1 MPIIVPIGTGT
12 SVGTGVT
19 TYSGLVASVQS
30 WLNRSDLTAKVPD
43 FIALLEARL
52 NRELRVPDMEEV
64 TTLVLTDGAVDLP
77 TDFLEAR
84 HLYINGATDYD
95 LTPKPLS
102 VFRSL
107 YPTMT
112 GCHPTIY
119 AVADGQIT
127 VAPSSDDTLTLHYYQ
142 KLNPLSADNETNWL
156 IVSHPDVYLWG
167 ALVMAE
173 AFLWDDERVPGWKS
187 LWDEAIGSLEKHGTK
202 KRNGGGPLHPV
213 HTGP

>member
-52 NRELRVPDMEEV
+52 NRELRVPDMERM

-84 HLYINGATDYD
+84 HLYIDGDTD
-95 LTPKPLS
+95 T
-102 VFRSL
+102 RSSQ
-107 YPTMT
+107 
-112 GCHPTIY
+112 
-119 AVADGQIT
+119 A
-127 VAPSSDDTLTLHYYQ
+127 
-142 KLNPLSADNETNWL
+142 
-156 IVSHPDVYLWG
+156 
-167 ALVMAE
+167 
-173 AFLWDDERVPGWKS
+173 R
-187 LWDEAIGSLEKHGTK
+187 
-202 KRNGGGPLHPV
+202 
-213 HTGP
+213 